1 MLNQAL
7 FVTLVGVAVQAAQHD
22 GISMEPPILPQV
34 NNLVFSGAGCS
45 QGTANATWS
54 PASWSDWTVSLHD
67 LNLEATGK
75 PGPGGLPSES
85 DCTIHA
91 TFSNT
96 SPGWQLALETV
107 SIRGYAALSSGSSI
121 SAAASVSWAST
132 AGASGTGHK
141 TAAPAPAERN
151 VSLTNSRTMDEA
163 SAMGA
168 LLDFSSVPV
177 WSGCSD
183 GAELGNLA
191 LRFRFGVHVQTNS
204 TNGYAA
210 FGGLV
215 DDGHGEISARPAVVQ
230 RLQWAW
236 RSCHVTMGSTTFFPK
251 PKTTTQAT
259 TVSTNST
266 AWTTA
271 ASANTTAATTTVTTD
286 GKAPPFGNS
295 TTALRSHPTRTAT
308 TKSSSFSWITSTQT
322 ASSWHNTTTPLWT
335 NGTSTG
341 STSRAALLPT
351 QR

>member
-1 MLNQAL
+1 M
-7 FVTLVGVAVQAAQHD
+7 D
-22 GISMEPPILPQV
+22 PPILPQV

-67 LNLEATGK
+67 LNLEATAK

-85 DCTIHA
+85 DCTLHA

-121 SAAASVSWAST
+121 SAAASVSWAPT
-132 AGASGTGHK
+132 AGASGTGHR

-215 DDGHGEISARPAVVQ
+215 DDGHGDY
-230 RLQWAW
+230 
-236 RSCHVTMGSTTFFPK
+236 RSDKLNGMDNHGICQHDSRNN
-251 PKTTTQAT
+251 
-259 TVSTNST
+259 NSNDS
-266 AWTTA
+266 WKGPPIWQLDNGDEEP
-271 ASANTTAATTTVTTD
+271 SDSD
-286 GKAPPFGNS
+286 G
-295 TTALRSHPTRTAT
+295 
-308 TKSSSFSWITSTQT
+308 
-322 ASSWHNTTTPLWT
+322 HN
-335 NGTSTG
+335 
-341 STSRAALLPT
+341 
-351 QR
+351 QEQ